1 MNDTFPKDA
10 CPVKVLPRE
19 FSEAQDWTGLQFAAA
34 DKGSPVKILVEYCEK
49 HFNRRNCK
57 RGLLESFP
65 KWPMWFNSFSFWL
78 FLAVVL
84 LVYHRLGHRLQNRF
98 LLLASY
104 FFYGCWDWRFL
115 FLILFTTTFD
125 FFAARCI
132 AATEDPAI
140 RRRWVT
146 ASLTVGLG
154 ILGLFKY
161 FGFFLVELNRI
172 LGTLGLEHWEP
183 GFRLILPVGIS
194 FYTFQA
200 LSYTIDVYR
209 RRTDPCRHF
218 LDFALYISFFPQLV
232 AGPIERSHHL
242 LPQVENPRPRI
253 CEERF
258 REGLYLVMT
267 GLFLKVVIAD
277 NMAWLANFVFG
288 AKPGELNGIEV
299 LLGIYAFAF
308 QIYGDF
314 AGYSAI
320 AIGVSKWMGFDL
332 MENFRRPYFAANPR
346 EFWQR
351 WHISLSTWLRDYL
364 YIPLGGN
371 REGEGKTRRNLI
383 LTMVLG
389 GLWHGAAWTFV
400 IWGGIHGVWLVL
412 QRVWAGRFGDLGQSR
427 SRGRLG
433 RILGIAA
440 TFHLVCL
447 AWVFFR
453 ADSLEHALALI
464 ASLGTGWHLTDF
476 VLTGASLMSFFLGPL
491 LCFELWQERQSDS
504 FALLGSSWPFRTTLY
519 LYVILM
525 LLFFASPTPV
535 EFIYFQF

>member
-1 MNDTFPKDA
+1 
-10 CPVKVLPRE
+10 
-19 FSEAQDWTGLQFAAA
+19 
-34 DKGSPVKILVEYCEK
+34 
-49 HFNRRNCK
+49 
-57 RGLLESFP
+57 
-65 KWPMWFNSFSFWL
+65 MWFNSFGFW
-78 FLAVVL
+78 FFATVVL

-115 FLILFTTTFD
+115 FLILFTTAFE
-125 FFAARCI
+125 FFSAREI
-132 AATEDPAI
+132 AKTADPKR

-146 ASLTVGLG
+146 ASLLVELG

-161 FGFFLVELNRI
+161 FGFFLEELNRI
-172 LGTLGLEHWEP
+172 LEVVGLEHWEP
-183 GFRLILPVGIS
+183 GLRLILPAGIS

-209 RRTDPCRHF
+209 GRTRASRSFP
-218 LDFALYISFFPQLV
+218 DFALFISFFPQLV
-232 AGPIERSHHL
+232 AGPIERSDHL
-242 LPQVENPRPRI
+242 LPQVENPRKRLSGTL
-253 CEERF
+253 F
-258 REGLYLVMT
+258 RDGLYLVMT

-277 NMAWLANFVFG
+277 NMAWLANFVFT
-288 AKPGELNGIEV
+288 AKPGELNGAEV
-299 LLGIYAFAF
+299 LVGIYAFAF

-320 AIGVSKWMGFDL
+320 AIGVSKWLGFDL
-332 MENFRRPYFAANPR
+332 MENFRRPYFAGNPR

-371 REGEGKTRRNLI
+371 RGGEGKTNRNLI

-400 IWGGIHGVWLVL
+400 AWGGIHGLWLVVHR
-412 QRVWAGRFGDLGQSR
+412 QWSR
-427 SRGRLG
+427 LLG
-433 RILGIAA
+433 RSAESGTTRGVGKIVGIIA

-447 AWVFFR
+447 TWLFFR
-453 ADSLEHALALI
+453 AESIDHAFGLLA
-464 ASLGTGWHLTDF
+464 ALGSGWHLSDF
-476 VLTGASLMSFFLGPL
+476 VLTGVALMAFFLGPWL
-491 LCFELWQERQSDS
+491 AFEGWQEWRKDS
-504 FALLGSSWPFRTTLY
+504 KVLLNAPWPARAVFY

-525 LLFFASPTPV
+525 LLFFAAPVSV